1 METMET
7 MENRNWVWIVM
18 SGDFG
23 AGPYTTV
30 HATEAGALAACAGK
44 ALRPFDRVVRFT
56 PEVGTKVRLYR
67 SWTYGEFANVEVRV
81 DNANDPDVAYCDANG
96 LKYRV
101 VEILP

>member
-30 HATEAGALAACAGK
+30 HATETGALAACAGR
-44 ALRPFDRVVRFT
+44 ALRPFDRAVYFA

-67 SWTYGEFANVEVRV
+67 SWEYGDFVNVEVRG
-81 DNANDPDVAYCDANG
+81 DGDSENEYRDRHG

>member
-7 MENRNWVWIVM
+7 METKNWVWIVM

-44 ALRPFDRVVRFT
+44 ALRPFDRAVRFT
-56 PEVGTKVRLYR
+56 PEVGAKVRLYR
-67 SWTYGEFANVEVRV
+67 SWTYGDFANVEVRGEG
-81 DNANDPDVAYCDANG
+81 DAENEYCDQHG

-101 VEILP
+101 VEILA